1 MSTAGGKS
9 IYITTTIL
17 IFYDSA
23 LESNVL
29 HGYTSQGVGNTKM
42 TSIMESLLSAA
53 WNVISYINI
62 KPSNVLHL
70 TC

>member
-23 LESNVL
+23 LESHVL

-53 WNVISYINI
+53 
-62 KPSNVLHL
+62 
-70 TC
+70 